1 MENVFK
7 KLTVFLSGLLIVAT
21 VFLIFVIPT
30 YIKSERKIDFF
41 GANQIVD
48 NIRNMEINLTSVIYV
63 QNSKGEWVEYQR
75 LHGAENRLW
84 VSIDKIPENLQNAF
98 ISIED
103 ERFFEHSGVDWKRT
117 LAAVGNKLL
126 KFDDT
131 EFGGSTL
138 TQQLIKNVT
147 GDDDKSS
154 VRKIREIVR
163 ALLIEKQLN
172 KTEILEAYLNTI
184 ALGNGINGVQV
195 AANYYFNKDVS
206 ELTLVECASLAA
218 ITKNPTKFNPV
229 DGPEENVERRRT
241 VLDKMLELGKI
252 GYEEYDEAY
261 NAEIKL
267 DNSQENDYEIEIN
280 NYFVDTL
287 IDQVIDDLAEKY
299 NLSNEIASTMFYNGG
314 FKIYSTLNTDI
325 QEAMEEVYT
334 DIDTYFPQTE
344 IKKFMIGPQYQRN
357 FHEIEL
363 ALEAMYYT
371 GLEIEQAGSG
381 YR

>member
-63 QNSKGEWVEYQR
+63 QNNKGEWVEYQR
-75 LHGAENRLW
+75 LHGTENRLW

-117 LAAVGNKLL
+117 LAAVGNQLL

-206 ELTLVECASLAA
+206 ELTLVE
-218 ITKNPTKFNPV
+218 
-229 DGPEENVERRRT
+229 
-241 VLDKMLELGKI
+241 
-252 GYEEYDEAY
+252 
-261 NAEIKL
+261 
-267 DNSQENDYEIEIN
+267 
-280 NYFVDTL
+280 
-287 IDQVIDDLAEKY
+287 
-299 NLSNEIASTMFYNGG
+299 
-314 FKIYSTLNTDI
+314 
-325 QEAMEEVYT
+325 
-334 DIDTYFPQTE
+334 
-344 IKKFMIGPQYQRN
+344 
-357 FHEIEL
+357 
-363 ALEAMYYT
+363 
-371 GLEIEQAGSG
+371 
-381 YR
+381 

>member
-30 YIKSERKIDFF
+30 YIKSERKIDLF

-84 VSIDKIPENLQNAF
+84 VSIDKIPEYLQNAF

-147 GDDDKSS
+147 GEEDKSS
-154 VRKIREIVR
+154 VRKIR
-163 ALLIEKQLN
+163 
-172 KTEILEAYLNTI
+172 
-184 ALGNGINGVQV
+184 
-195 AANYYFNKDVS
+195 
-206 ELTLVECASLAA
+206 
-218 ITKNPTKFNPV
+218 
-229 DGPEENVERRRT
+229 
-241 VLDKMLELGKI
+241 
-252 GYEEYDEAY
+252 
-261 NAEIKL
+261 
-267 DNSQENDYEIEIN
+267 
-280 NYFVDTL
+280 
-287 IDQVIDDLAEKY
+287 
-299 NLSNEIASTMFYNGG
+299 
-314 FKIYSTLNTDI
+314 
-325 QEAMEEVYT
+325 
-334 DIDTYFPQTE
+334 
-344 IKKFMIGPQYQRN
+344 
-357 FHEIEL
+357 
-363 ALEAMYYT
+363 
-371 GLEIEQAGSG
+371 
-381 YR
+381 